1 MVTMYKK
8 ILFINN
14 LGTAS
19 VIPGLLVSN
28 SYDIDVAPDSATG
41 LQLLDKRSH
50 DLVIVMED
58 PAAEIWLLCE
68 NIRRLTNVPLIIVS
82 ANASTETCVKAIN
95 AGADYFLRKPFGP
108 QELLARLD
116 SLFQRASLRQTVPVA
131 SQ

>member
-1 MVTMYKK
+1 MHKK

-14 LGTAS
+14 AGPAS
-19 VIPGLLVSN
+19 VISDLLVFN
-28 SYDIDVAPDSATG
+28 GYEIDVAYDSASG
-41 LQLLDKRSH
+41 LQLLDKRSYN
-50 DLVIVMED
+50 LVIVMEN
-58 PAAEIWLLCE
+58 PVAESWRLCE
-68 NIRRLTNVPLIIVS
+68 NIRRLTNVPLIVIS

-116 SLFQRASLRQTVPVA
+116 SLFQRASPRPTVPMA